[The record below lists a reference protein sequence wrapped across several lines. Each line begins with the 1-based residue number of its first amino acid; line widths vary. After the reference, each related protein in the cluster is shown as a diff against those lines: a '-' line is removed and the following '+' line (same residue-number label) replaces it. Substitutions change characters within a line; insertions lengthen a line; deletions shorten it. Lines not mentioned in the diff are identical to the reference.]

1 MEQPGAASRSMVF
14 VSCKREKHYS
24 REVIL
29 PWHALVCVL
38 SGEMRVASAD
48 RQFVFHAGDIVLLPR
63 NQLGRMSK
71 VPLNG
76 ELFKSISICFP
87 QEALQR
93 YYATLPQVR
102 ITPASP
108 DVKYFNQHPLLQSLF
123 GSLMPYFEAADDLPE
138 EIANIKIT
146 EAIAVLRSID
156 KSVDNL
162 LGHFEGPGKIDLADF
177 MEKNYMFNLTV
188 AKFGY
193 LTGRSITTFK
203 RDFKKTFGNTPER
216 WLTKKRLET
225 AHYQIVE
232 QNRKPSKV
240 YFEVGFEN
248 LSHFSYAFK
257 KQFGYNPTVSKT
269 KRVLGLL
276 EGKLKV
282 EFKRN
287 FKMSGEELLG

>member
-1 MEQPGAASRSMVF
+1 MEQAGAASRAMVF

-48 RQFVFHAGDIVLLPR
+48 QLFIFHAGDIVLLPR
-63 NQLGRMSK
+63 NQLGRLSK
-71 VPLNG
+71 IPLNG

-87 QEALQR
+87 YETLQR
-93 YYATLPQVR
+93 YYATLPQVHV
-102 ITPASP
+102 IPAQP
-108 DVKYFNQHPLLQSLF
+108 DVKYFKQHPLLQSLL
-123 GSLMPYFEAADDLPE
+123 GSLLPYFEVADDLPE

-156 KSVDNL
+156 QSVDNL

-177 MEKNYMFNLTV
+177 MEKNYMFNLTA

-193 LTGRSITTFK
+193 LTGRSLTTFK
-203 RDFKKTFGNTPER
+203 RDFKKTFGNTPEK

-232 QNRKPSKV
+232 QNRKPSEV

-257 KQFGYNPTVSKT
+257 KQFGYNPTLSKS
-269 KRVLGLL
+269 KRAI
-276 EGKLKV
+276 
-282 EFKRN
+282 
-287 FKMSGEELLG
+287 GEN

>member
-1 MEQPGAASRSMVF
+1 MVQPGAASRSMIF

-24 REVIL
+24 REMIL

-38 SGEMRVASAD
+38 SGEMRIASANQ
-48 RQFVFHAGDIVLLPR
+48 QFVFHTGDIVLLPR
-63 NQLGRMSK
+63 NQLGRMNK

-76 ELFKSISICFP
+76 EPFKSISICFP

-93 YYATLPQVR
+93 YYAALPQVQVA
-102 ITPASP
+102 PAPP

-123 GSLMPYFEAADDLPE
+123 GSLMPYFEVADDLPE

-146 EAIAVLRSID
+146 EAIAVLRAID

-177 MEKNYMFNLTV
+177 MEKNYMFNLTA

-203 RDFKKTFGNTPER
+203 RDFKKAFGNTPEK

-232 QNRKPSKV
+232 QNRKPSEV
-240 YFEVGFEN
+240 YFELGFEN

-257 KQFGYNPTVSKT
+257 KQFGYNPTASKT
-269 KRVLGLL
+269 KRTRFIG
-276 EGKLKV
+276 GQIK
-282 EFKRN
+282 
-287 FKMSGEELLG
+287 G

>member
-38 SGEMRVASAD
+38 SGEMRIASAD
-48 RQFVFHAGDIVLLPR
+48 RLFVFHAGDIVLLPR
-63 NQLGRMSK
+63 NQLGRLSK

-87 QEALQR
+87 QETLQR
-93 YYATLPQVR
+93 YYAALPQIEV
-102 ITPASP
+102 TPAEP
-108 DVKYFNQHPLLQSLF
+108 NVKYFNQHPLLQSLF
-123 GSLMPYFEAADDLPE
+123 LSLLPYFEATDDLPE

-177 MEKNYMFNLTV
+177 MEKNYMFNLTA

-193 LTGRSITTFK
+193 LTGRSLTTFK
-203 RDFKKTFGNTPER
+203 RDFKKAFGNTPEK

-232 QNRKPSKV
+232 QKRKPSEV
-240 YFEVGFEN
+240 YLEVGFEN

-257 KQFGYNPTVSKT
+257 KQFGYNPTLSKT

-282 EFKRN
+282 EFKPD
-287 FKMSGEELLG
+287 FKISDEELLE

>member
-1 MEQPGAASRSMVF
+1 MEQTGAASRSMIF

-38 SGEMRVASAD
+38 SGEMRIASAD
-48 RQFVFHAGDIVLLPR
+48 RQFVFHAGDIVLMPR

-93 YYATLPQVR
+93 YYSTLPQVLV
-102 ITPASP
+102 IPAPP
-108 DVKYFNQHPLLQSLF
+108 DVKYFDQHPLLQSLF
-123 GSLMPYFEAADDLPE
+123 GSLMPYFEVTDDLPE

-162 LGHFEGPGKIDLADF
+162 LGYFEGPGKIDLTDF
-177 MEKNYMFNLTV
+177 MEKNYMFNLTA

-203 RDFKKTFGNTPER
+203 RDFKKAFGNTPER

-232 QNRKPSKV
+232 QNRKPSEV

-257 KQFGYNPTVSKT
+257 KQFGYNPTQAP
-269 KRVLGLL
+269 
-276 EGKLKV
+276 
-282 EFKRN
+282 FK
-287 FKMSGEELLG
+287 FFQSL